1 MSIEHI
7 LKTTLAICSVTATNF
22 LLLLTS
28 QATLANPTNLE
39 SWQIFQPTI
48 APNWLSMGKLL
59 FHQSSD
65 RLSLS
70 IPLLN
75 GG

>member
-1 MSIEHI
+1 MSIKHI
-7 LKTTLAICSVTATNF
+7 LKMTLANCSVIATNF

-28 QATLANPTNLE
+28 QATLANPKNLE